1 MRQTSNHDLTMCDA
15 VMVTTKRLGVSL
27 MEVTVASG
35 LMGVLIVT
43 SLQVVAGMLKSQR
56 FNEDRARAELV
67 VQDLLTEIAQQ
78 SYLDPTQAPVF
89 GPESGEATNPA
100 SRINFDDVDDYQNW
114 TESPPQSRSGLA
126 WTGWNE
132 WTRSVSVVHVDP
144 NDWNSSLGNNS
155 DQGFKRITVVV
166 SRQGIE
172 LARGQFVRSSSWK
185 QPPYE

>member
-1 MRQTSNHDLTMCDA
+1 MAAGR
-15 VMVTTKRLGVSL
+15 RLGVSL

-35 LMGVLIVT
+35 LMGLLIVT

-100 SRINFDDVDDYQNW
+100 SRTNFDDVDDYQNW
-114 TESPPQSRSGLA
+114 TESPPRSRSGLA
-126 WTGWNE
+126 WIGWNG
-132 WTRSVSVVHVDP
+132 WTRSVNVVHVDP
-144 NDWNSSLGNNS
+144 NDWNNSLGNNN
-155 DQGFKRITVVV
+155 DQSFKSITVVV
-166 SRQGIE
+166 LRQGIE
-172 LARGQFVRSSSWK
+172 LARGQLVRSSSWK
-185 QPPYE
+185 QPPFE